1 MELSILVV
9 IQTVSRMALVFRSG
23 KLVTNT
29 LGSGRTISN
38 TGLESL
44 NGRMGGFIPV
54 NGNHQKCMV

>member
-9 IQTVSRMALVFRSG
+9 IQMGTRTVLAYRSG
-23 KLVTNT
+23 KQVTNT
-29 LGSGRTISN
+29 PDSGRTISN

-44 NGRMGGFIPV
+44 SGRMGGFIPV

>member
-9 IQTVSRMALVFRSG
+9 IQTETGMVWAFRSG

-44 NGRMGGFIPV
+44 NGRMGGSIQV

>member
-1 MELSILVV
+1 MELNILVV
-9 IQTVSRMALVFRSG
+9 IQAVSRMALVFRSG

-29 LGSGRTISN
+29 LGSGRIISN